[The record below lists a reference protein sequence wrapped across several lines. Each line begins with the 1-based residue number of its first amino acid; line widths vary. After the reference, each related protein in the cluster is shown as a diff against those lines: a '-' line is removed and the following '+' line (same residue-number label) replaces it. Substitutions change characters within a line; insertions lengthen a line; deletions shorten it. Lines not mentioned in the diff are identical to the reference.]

1 MQRHELTPA
10 QKWERLTL
18 ADNFIFCK
26 VLEDN
31 PEVCRHLIEILLNI
45 KIDRIEKPAA
55 EKSLKTDF
63 ISRGIRLDVYVK
75 DGNGRSFDIEIQT
88 TRSTSLAK
96 RARYYQGLMD
106 VDNVQHGSGY
116 DVLNESYVV
125 FLCMGDA
132 FGKGFPVYTFRYRAD
147 EDKDFLMDDGTV
159 NVFFNAK
166 KYDTMKSEEL
176 RAFFKYLCGK
186 EPSSGFTDRLSALVE
201 RVKTNA
207 QWRHRFMTWEQE
219 MAIQSNEKAKEIA
232 KELAKDMAKDIAQD
246 MAKDMAKNM
255 AQDMAKDIARNMVKD
270 TAQSIANDIAN
281 QKVIETAQKML
292 KEKIGTP
299 EQISMVTS
307 IPLEKVLELKKEIQ

>member
-31 PEVCRHLIEILLNI
+31 PEVCKHLIEILLNL

-63 ISRGIRLDVYVK
+63 ISHGIRFDVYVK

-88 TRSTSLAK
+88 THSTSLAK

-106 VDNVQHGSGY
+106 VDNVQHGTGY

-147 EDKDFLMDDGTV
+147 EDNDFLMDDGTV

-219 MAIQSNEKAKEIA
+219 MAIQSNEKAKELA
-232 KELAKDMAKDIAQD
+232 KELAQDMAQEIAQD
-246 MAKDMAKNM
+246 MAQEI
-255 AQDMAKDIARNMVKD
+255 AQDMAQEIAQDM
-270 TAQSIANDIAN
+270 AQEIAQDMTN

-299 EQISMVTS
+299 EQISIVTS
-307 IPLEKVLELKKEIQ
+307 IPLEKILELKKKMQ

>member
-1 MQRHELTPA
+1 MQRQELTPA

-31 PEVCRHLIEILLNI
+31 PEVCRYLIEILLNI

-63 ISRGIRLDVYVK
+63 ISRGIRFDVYVK

-116 DVLNESYVV
+116 DVLNESYVI
-125 FLCMGDA
+125 FLCLGDA

-232 KELAKDMAKDIAQD
+232 KELAKDMAKN
-246 MAKDMAKNM
+246 MAK
-255 AQDMAKDIARNMVKD
+255 
-270 TAQSIANDIAN
+270 DIAN
-281 QKVIETAQKML
+281 QKVIETAKKLIEMNL
-292 KEKIGTP
+292 
-299 EQISMVTS
+299 S
-307 IPLEKVLELKKEIQ
+307 IDNIVKATGLSTKQVLDLKKESEIFQKA

>member
-31 PEVCRHLIEILLNI
+31 PEVCKHLIEILLNI

-147 EDKDFLMDDGTV
+147 EDNEFLMDDGTV

-246 MAKDMAKNM
+246 IAKNM

>member
-10 QKWERLTL
+10 QKWDRLTL

-63 ISRGIRLDVYVK
+63 ISRGIRFDVYVK

-106 VDNVQHGSGY
+106 VDNVQHGAGY
-116 DVLNESYVV
+116 DVLNESYVI
-125 FLCMGDA
+125 FLCLGDA

-147 EDKDFLMDDGTV
+147 EDKEFLMDDGTV
-159 NVFFNAK
+159 NIFFNAK
-166 KYDTMKSEEL
+166 KYDTMKSKEL
-176 RAFFKYLCGK
+176 KSFFKYLCGK
-186 EPSSGFTDRLSALVE
+186 DPSSGFTDRLSALVE

-219 MAIQSNEKAKEIA
+219 MAIQAKERAKEIA
-232 KELAKDMAKDIAQD
+232 EERAKELAQD
-246 MAKDMAKNM
+246 MAQDLAKNM
-255 AQDMAKDIARNMVKD
+255 AQ
-270 TAQSIANDIAN
+270 DIAN

-299 EQISMVTS
+299 EQISIVTS
-307 IPLEKVLELKKEIQ
+307 IPLEKILELKRKTQ

>member
-63 ISRGIRLDVYVK
+63 ISHGIRFDVYVK
-75 DGNGRSFDIEIQT
+75 DGDGRSFDIEIQT
-88 TRSTSLAK
+88 THSTSLAK

-106 VDNVQHGSGY
+106 VDNVQHGAGY
-116 DVLNESYVV
+116 DVLNESYVI
-125 FLCMGDA
+125 FLCLGDA

-147 EDKDFLMDDGTV
+147 EDKDFLMNDGTV
-159 NVFFNAK
+159 NIFFNAK

-176 RAFFKYLCGK
+176 KSFFKYLCGK
-186 EPSSGFTDRLSALVE
+186 EPSSDFTDRLSALVE
-201 RVKTNA
+201 RVKINA

-219 MAIQSNEKAKEIA
+219 MAIQA
-232 KELAKDMAKDIAQD
+232 KELAKDLAEDIAEER
-246 MAKDMAKNM
+246 AKEL
-255 AQDMAKDIARNMVKD
+255 
-270 TAQSIANDIAN
+270 AQSMAN
-281 QKVIETAQKML
+281 QKIIETAQKML
-292 KEKIGTP
+292 KENIGTP
-299 EQISMVTS
+299 EQISMVTN
-307 IPLEKVLELKKEIQ
+307 IPIEKVLELQKEIK